1 MNVIV
6 SSADWALTDSM
17 SGINIMIYD
26 LYILMTVY
34 QLLPLYVW
42 CILCM
47 LWASINTNGNIYV

>member
-17 SGINIMIYD
+17 SGVNIMIYD

-42 CILCM
+42 CIWCM

>member
-42 CILCM
+42 CIWCM